1 VRGKLREGDA
11 AASVLRLG
19 SAAFC
24 DAPAAGRATDGM
36 RVHVAD
42 AQGWLASFDLDETLR
57 ADAAQAVAELA
68 ALGVAVHILSGDR
81 NDAVQRLAARAG
93 IVNAKGECT
102 PEHKLAQLDTLQR
115 QGRRVAMVGDG
126 LNDGPALARADLSV
140 ALGEAVPLARG
151 HSDVVVPGGQ
161 LLAIASLLRQGRRA
175 RRIVRQ
181 NLAWAAGYNAVC
193 VPLAIAGAMPPWLAG
208 LGMAASSLL
217 VVLNSARLA
226 RNA

>member
-1 VRGKLREGDA
+1 
-11 AASVLRLG
+11 
-19 SAAFC
+19 
-24 DAPAAGRATDGM
+24 M
-36 RVHVAD
+36 
-42 AQGWLASFDLDETLR
+42 
-57 ADAAQAVAELA
+57 
-68 ALGVAVHILSGDR
+68 HILSGDR
-81 NDAVQRLAARAG
+81 TDAVRRLAARAG
-93 IVNAKGECT
+93 ILNFRGDCT
-102 PEHKLAQLDTLQR
+102 PEDKLEQLQALQR

-151 HSDVVVPGGQ
+151 QADVVIPGGQ
-161 LLAIASLLRQGRRA
+161 LLAVVALLRQGRRA

-181 NLAWAAGYNAVC
+181 NLAWAAGYNALC

-226 RNA
+226 RMTQ